1 MESKDRVTYKL
12 LKKYYEENKNNI
24 EMCGLKCK
32 FDNENVCEPGKIKID
47 NNSNI
52 RRKRAGFDFAGN
64 SKISE
69 QIQNLL
75 NNMNVKTKIN
85 GMNFKEF
92 KKTKQK
98 YKSLKNKLDKNFKQ
112 FRRFIKICCEN
123 LEIDSKGNL
132 KSLKFKNNKDF
143 NNFNKKL
150 AKLDSKYVIDKN
162 DMDKIKSR
170 INDIIKE
177 FEDSIKKL
185 RDNLFNQ
192 NENPNKY
199 YIEFSAKLEDLI
211 SKIDKKLE
219 IIGPQNNEFKKVVED
234 LILQVANNEDANE
247 EDDESPTLIKKFNTE
262 IEYAN
267 EEDDESAPLIKKFNI
282 KKFNIENYNSEKT
295 LEFIKQGLKL
305 ESDYL
310 MTKDKR
316 DKENNTKLIDE
327 NEEYNSLKEY
337 LYISD
342 YYAESELK
350 RGGKYVE
357 IDGNKEK
364 VMDQIFGIKK
374 PSDKSDNEWK
384 PDIKQWNPDIDDI
397 QQGNIGD
404 CYLLAALQ
412 SVCESNREQYIKDCF
427 VNFENIYDDH
437 YVEFQFYKLKLE
449 FKRAYD
455 GTLSSIQAKQDGK
468 ASPIIVNTTVLQK
481 YDKKAGNKSGKLWVN
496 LFEKAYASYKTNRSN
511 FNFDDNSKDLYESK
525 NKEWIKDEIEKNV
538 SAKFALGDVEA
549 GNSFIPLAAITG
561 KEFKFLKVIQDNDI
575 NTIRK
580 GDIISFKNLS
590 KWLYDQNQGED
601 NVEYLMED
609 HAYSILDISKDY
621 VVLKNPWN
629 DKNGFDLGDLGD
641 LSKVD
646 KDTIDE
652 LLFISVN
659 DSDNSKENRG
669 TIHLKRAQITKKIV
683 KNISKS

>member
-1 MESKDRVTYKL
+1 M
-12 LKKYYEENKNNI
+12 
-24 EMCGLKCK
+24 
-32 FDNENVCEPGKIKID
+32 
-47 NNSNI
+47 
-52 RRKRAGFDFAGN
+52 
-64 SKISE
+64 
-69 QIQNLL
+69 
-75 NNMNVKTKIN
+75 
-85 GMNFKEF
+85 
-92 KKTKQK
+92 
-98 YKSLKNKLDKNFKQ
+98 
-112 FRRFIKICCEN
+112 
-123 LEIDSKGNL
+123 
-132 KSLKFKNNKDF
+132 KFKNNKDF
-143 NNFNKKL
+143 NKFNKEL
-150 AKLDSKYVIDKN
+150 AKLDPNCKINIKSKN
-162 DMDKIKSR
+162 NMGKIKLV
-170 INDIIKE
+170 IKTKIKT
-177 FEDSIKKL
+177 FKSNIKKL
-185 RDNLFNQ
+185 RNNLFNQ
-192 NENPNKY
+192 EENPSKH
-199 YIEFSAKLEDLI
+199 YIEFSAKLENLI
-211 SKIDKKLE
+211 SQIDKKLE

-247 EDDESPTLIKKFNTE
+247 ENDESAPHIKKFNIE
-262 IEYAN
+262 IKYAN
-267 EEDDESAPLIKKFNI
+267 EENDESAPLIKKFNI

-337 LYISD
+337 LDISD

-350 RGGKYVE
+350 PGGKYVE
-357 IDGNKEK
+357 INGNKEK

-427 VNFENIYDDH
+427 VNFENIYDVH
-437 YVEFQFYKLKLE
+437 YVEFQFYKLKLK
-449 FKRAYD
+449 FDRASD

-468 ASPIIVNTTVLQK
+468 ASPIIVNTTVLK
-481 YDKKAGNKSGKLWVN
+481 EGSENAGNESGKLWVN

-511 FNFDDNSKDLYESK
+511 FNLDDDSKDLYESK

-609 HAYSILDISKDY
+609 HAYSILSIKKDN

-629 DKNGFDLGDLGD
+629 GKECYDLTKLNKQ
-641 LSKVD
+641 LNKIND
-646 KDTIDE
+646 KDE
-652 LLFISVN
+652 N
-659 DSDNSKENRG
+659 D
-669 TIHLKRAQITKKIV
+669 LKVSILEPV
-683 KNISKS
+683 